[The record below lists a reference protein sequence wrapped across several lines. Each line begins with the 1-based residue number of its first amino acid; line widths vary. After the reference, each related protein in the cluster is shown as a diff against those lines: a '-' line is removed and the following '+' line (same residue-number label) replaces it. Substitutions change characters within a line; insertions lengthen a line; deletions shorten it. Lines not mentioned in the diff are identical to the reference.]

1 MKIWESRN
9 LAVSFTADLVYTD
22 IHSHFFWDSQFVGES
37 VLLGSDLITRKK
49 TLRKAWNFFILF
61 YFLVLR
67 MLLG

>member
-22 IHSHFFWDSQFVGES
+22 IHSHFFWDSQLTGES
-37 VLLGSDLITRKK
+37 VLLGSDLITR
-49 TLRKAWNFFILF
+49 TRQHTGRPGTFLF